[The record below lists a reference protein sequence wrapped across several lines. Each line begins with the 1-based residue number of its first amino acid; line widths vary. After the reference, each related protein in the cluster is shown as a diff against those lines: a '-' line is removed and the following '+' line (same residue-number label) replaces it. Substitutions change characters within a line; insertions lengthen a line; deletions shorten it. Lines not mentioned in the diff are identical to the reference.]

1 MSMQAAV
8 GAKLR
13 DQIADHTS
21 SFSLENHLRHI
32 LEQGV
37 LKGKFRQDLD
47 NEAQTQLIFRLTAE
61 VHSVMTNPKYDVE
74 RTTKAIMG
82 LVMNRLP
89 A

>member
-13 DQIADHTS
+13 DQIADYTS
-21 SFSLENHLRHI
+21 SLENHLRHI

-37 LKGKFRQDLD
+37 LKGKFQQDLD